1 MHFSEKVYT
10 LCKTIPK
17 GNISTYKILA
27 EKLNTQAYRAVGQAL
42 KNNPSPETIHCF
54 KIVKSNGD
62 IGGYCGSGRDNVK
75 KKIKKLKEEG
85 IEVKKG
91 KIDLNKYLFRF
102 K

>member
-1 MHFSEKVYT
+1 MKLSEKVYN
-10 LCKTIPK
+10 LCRKIPHGK
-17 GNISTYKILA
+17 VSTYKILA
-27 EKLNTQAYRAVGQAL
+27 EKLNSKAYRAVGQAL
-42 KNNPSPETIHCF
+42 KNNPSPETIPCF

-62 IGGYCGSGRDNVK
+62 IGGYCGPDQDNTK